1 MKPFNHVNAKT
12 VNDAV
17 KLLKN
22 YKGKASLNAGG
33 TDLLVALKDK
43 ILPDYPEAII
53 NIKTIPNLDYIKE
66 EAQGLKIG
74 ALTKLAQIA
83 ESTTVKK
90 NYKLLAEAAEAVATP
105 QIRRIGTIGGNL
117 CQEPRC
123 WYYRY
128 PHHVGGRILC
138 YLKGGKCCYA
148 LTGENQYHSIFGGS
162 REANLPCS
170 SACPGIVDIPSYL
183 SKIREGDLHEAAE
196 ILLNANP
203 IPSITGRVC
212 RHYCEE
218 ECSRDE
224 FDESVSIRDIER
236 FMGDYILEN
245 ANEIIKAPKTDTA
258 KSVAIIG
265 SGPAGLSA
273 AYYLRI
279 SGHRVTVFD
288 RMEEVG
294 GMLIYGIPAYRLPK
308 DVVKRV
314 IKTLEN
320 IGIKFK
326 PKTNVGKD
334 VTLGNIKD
342 EFDSI
347 FLASGA
353 WNQPSIRLE
362 GEELTKSGLEFL
374 TSVTHGVKEVSG
386 KRILVIGGGNVA
398 VDVGIT
404 ALRLGAK
411 EVTLACLESREEMPA
426 FEWEIEQAVEEGVR
440 LMPSWG
446 PHRVLKAD
454 GKVTGIELIRCTSVF
469 DSEGRFAPTFD
480 PSEKTN
486 VETDQIILAV
496 GQTPDLSFVGP
507 ELSLELNRG
516 LIATNIENQKTSIP
530 GIFAG
535 GEVTS
540 GPADVIKSVA
550 AGRRAAF
557 AIDLYLRG
565 TAAKVEDEDDKT
577 LKHLLKFNSNY
588 LKRTSRAKAP
598 KLPIPE
604 RGLYVEDTP
613 GLSLSEIETEA
624 NRCFNCGC
632 VAVNSSDLAVALTAL
647 DAKIKIVGPMGARI
661 VPIEDFFSSLRNVL
675 AVDEVVTEIQV
686 PRPTDMAKQTYLKFR
701 LRSAIDFPLVSVA
714 SLINM
719 DDDVCKDAR
728 IVLGAVAPRPMRAM
742 LAEQTIKGKTIN
754 AATAEAAS
762 EAAVLGTIPLNM
774 NAYKVEITK
783 TLVKRALLSLNPG
796 SAPRAQSSSI
806 C

>member
-1 MKPFNHVNAKT
+1 MKPFNHITAKT
-12 VNDAV
+12 VDEAV
-17 KLLKN
+17 KLLNN
-22 YKGKASLNAGG
+22 YKGKASLIAGG
-33 TDLLVALKDK
+33 TDLLLALKDK

-66 EAQGLKIG
+66 NDAGIKIG
-74 ALTKLAQIA
+74 ALTKLAKIT
-83 ESTTVKK
+83 ESPTVKGR
-90 NYKLLAEAAEAVATP
+90 YKLLAEAAEAVATP
-105 QIRRIGTIGGNL
+105 QIRRTGTIGGNL

-148 LTGENQYHSIFGGS
+148 LTAENQYHSIFGGS
-162 REANLPCS
+162 READLPCS

-183 SKIREGDLHEAAE
+183 SKIREGDLREAAE
-196 ILLNANP
+196 ILLDANP

-245 ANEIIKAPKTDTA
+245 ANEIIKQPKTDTA

-288 RMEEVG
+288 RMEELG
-294 GMLIYGIPAYRLPK
+294 GMLTYGIPAYRLPK
-308 DVVKRV
+308 DIVKRV

-326 PKTNVGKD
+326 PKTTVGKD
-334 VTLGNIKD
+334 VTLGSIKS
-342 EFDSI
+342 EFDST

-374 TSVTHGVKEVSG
+374 INVSRGAEEVHG
-386 KRILVIGGGNVA
+386 KRVLVIGGGNVA

-411 EVTLACLESREEMPA
+411 EVTLACLESRKEMPA
-426 FEWEIEQAVEEGVR
+426 FKWEIEQALEEGVK

-446 PHRVLKAD
+446 PQKVLKAD

-469 DSEGRFAPTFD
+469 DGEGRFAPTFD
-480 PSEKTN
+480 PSEKTS
-486 VETDQIILAV
+486 VEADQIILAV
-496 GQTPDLSFVGP
+496 GQTPDLSFLGD
-507 ELSLELNRG
+507 ELRLEMNRG
-516 LIATNIENQKTSIP
+516 LITANIEDQKTNMP

-540 GPADVIKSVA
+540 GPADVIKSIA
-550 AGRRAAF
+550 AGRRAALS
-557 AIDLYLRG
+557 IDLYLRK
-565 TAAKVEDEDDKT
+565 TAAKAEDEDDKT
-577 LKHLLKFNSNY
+577 QKPLLKFNRDY
-588 LKRTSRAKAP
+588 LKRTSRAQAT
-598 KLPIPE
+598 KLPISE

-613 GLSLSEIETEA
+613 GLSLSVIETEA

-632 VAVNSSDLAVALTAL
+632 VAVNSSDIAVALTAL
-647 DAKIKIVGPMGARI
+647 DAKIKIVGPTGTRI

-675 AVDEVVTEIQV
+675 SVDEVVTEIQV

-714 SLINM
+714 SLINLRG
-719 DDDVCKDAR
+719 DVCKDAR
-728 IVLGAVAPRPMRAM
+728 IVLGAVAPRPIRAM
-742 LAEQTIKGKTIN
+742 LAEQKIRGKTIN

-762 EAAVLGTIPLNM
+762 EAAVIGTIPLSM
-774 NAYKVEITK
+774 NEYKVEITK
-783 TLVKRALLSLNPG
+783 TLVKRSLLSNEPG
-796 SAPRAQSSSI
+796 SAP
-806 C
+806 